1 MNIKFKIIFLFGFG
15 FSVLAFSQTKEKT
28 DNQEI
33 RSINRVLDS
42 WHERASVA
50 DTTYFELFAKNAMYL
65 GTDVKEIWTVQEFED
80 LYMSYFKRGTAWNF
94 KKKDRN
100 VYLGDY
106 GHYAWIDESLDTWMG
121 LCRGTAVIEKNTDG
135 KWRIK
140 HYSLTVLVPNDIIKE
155 YVNLLNRD
163 E

>member
-1 MNIKFKIIFLFGFG
+1 MKRKAQLILLMTFVFTSAIF
-15 FSVLAFSQTKEKT
+15 AQTEAKT
-28 DNQEI
+28 ENQEI

-50 DTTYFELFAKNAMYL
+50 DTTYFEMFAENAMYL
-65 GTDVKEIWTVQEFED
+65 GTDAKEIWTAQEFEN
-80 LYMSYFKRGTAWNF
+80 LYMSYFKRGNAWNF

-100 VYLGDY
+100 VYLGNF

-121 LCRGTAVIEKNTDG
+121 LCRGTAIMEKNLTG
-135 KWRIK
+135 EWRIK
-140 HYSLTVLVPNDIIKE
+140 HYSLTVLVPNEIVKD
-155 YVNLLNRD
+155 YVNLLKLD